1 MCSRINHIQRV
12 GAAQTVNSAD
22 SKYRLGGGSDEN
34 EQLSFQDVVVEY
46 RHLQAV
52 LA

>member
-22 SKYRLGGGSDEN
+22 SKYWQGGGSNEN
-34 EQLSFQDVVVEY
+34 EQLPFQDVVAEY
-46 RHLQAV
+46 HPLQAA
-52 LA
+52 LI